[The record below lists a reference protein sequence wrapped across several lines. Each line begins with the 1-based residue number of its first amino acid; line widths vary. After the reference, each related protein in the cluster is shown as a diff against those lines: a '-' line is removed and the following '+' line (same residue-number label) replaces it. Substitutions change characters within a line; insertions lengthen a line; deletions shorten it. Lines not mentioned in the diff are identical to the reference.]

1 MNLLSKSREEVQ
13 ALIDLG
19 FLKKENLRH
28 YDLCKAMAQ
37 GMTQEKAAEKFNLTD
52 DRYVR
57 KIKSKKC
64 PDCKNIH

>member
-1 MNLLSKSREEVQ
+1 MNILSLSRDQVKDMVDSG
-13 ALIDLG
+13 LM
-19 FLKKENLRH
+19 KKENLRH

-37 GMTQEKAAEKFNLTD
+37 GMTQEKAAEVFNLTD

-64 PDCKNIH
+64 PDCREIQ

>member
-1 MNLLSKSREEVQ
+1 MNILSKSREEVQ
-13 ALIDLG
+13 SLVDQG

-28 YDLCKAMAQ
+28 YDLCKAMSQ
-37 GMTQEKAAEKFNLTD
+37 GMTQEKAAEVFNLTD

-64 PDCKNIH
+64 PDCGRIQ

>member
-1 MNLLSKSREEVQ
+1 MNILSLSRDEVK
-13 ALIDLG
+13 AFVDSGLM
-19 FLKKENLRH
+19 KKENLRH

-37 GMTQEKAAEKFNLTD
+37 GMTQEKAAEVFNLTD

-64 PDCKNIH
+64 PDCGRIQ

>member
-1 MNLLSKSREEVQ
+1 MNILSLSREQ
-13 ALIDLG
+13 IQSYIDSGLM
-19 FLKKENLRH
+19 KKENLRH

-37 GMTQEKAAEKFNLTD
+37 GMTQEQAAEKFNLTD

-64 PDCKNIH
+64 PDCKKIQ

>member
-1 MNLLSKSREEVQ
+1 MNLLSLSREQVKDMVDSG
-13 ALIDLG
+13 LM
-19 FLKKENLRH
+19 KKENLRH

-37 GMTQEKAAEKFNLTD
+37 GMTQEKAAEAFNLTD

-64 PDCKNIH
+64 PDCRKIQ